1 MQSTHC
7 CKRVFDLLWVLE
19 IPFISITSLTTNAP
33 WSSPIQWH
41 RQRTCNGWG
50 TKASSDLIEVDMA
63 GLFTVSL
70 RNTKEE
76 RDILDIGTNFLIH
89 CTTPLSSV
97 TQCIGSIC
105 S

>member
-63 GLFTVSL
+63 GLFTVFL

-76 RDILDIGTNFLIH
+76 ISSILALIFLFTARLH
-89 CTTPLSSV
+89 FLRSLSA
-97 TQCIGSIC
+97 
-105 S
+105 